1 MKALSVMV
9 ALWVVSAVPA
19 FAQDPVKVDP
29 KHYKVEFE
37 NEHVRVLRISY
48 GAGEKSVMHSHP
60 NSVAV
65 FLTDGQVKFTTPD
78 GKSREVPA
86 KAGSTEW
93 TPAGKHLPENI
104 GDKPFELILV
114 ELKGKSTGK

>member
-1 MKALSVMV
+1 MRPLFVMA
-9 ALWVVSAVPA
+9 ALWVIGAVTV

-29 KHYKVEFE
+29 KHYTVEFE
-37 NEHVRVLRISY
+37 NEQVRVLRISY
-48 GAGEKSVMHSHP
+48 GAGEKSVMHEHP

-86 KAGSTEW
+86 KAGRPSGRLLESTCRR
-93 TPAGKHLPENI
+93 TSVTSHL
-104 GDKPFELILV
+104 
-114 ELKGKSTGK
+114 S